1 METQDP
7 LISQTLNNRR
17 RLLELIKKDA
27 VYKGGDYTLS
37 SGQKSSYYIDMR
49 LITLSA
55 EGAYL
60 IANILFDE
68 LKNED
73 IDAIG
78 GLTMGADPIA
88 AAYAAISFLR
98 GKPAQAFLVRKEEKK
113 HGKNRLIEG
122 PLKKGAKTAIV
133 DDVATTGGSLLKAI
147 DAVEKEGC
155 TAVKVIALVDRGLGA
170 SQELAKKGYKLHSLY
185 TLKDLGI

>member
-1 METQDP
+1 METQDH
-7 LISQTLNNRR
+7 RR
-17 RLLELIKKDA
+17 RLLELIKRDA
-27 VYKGGDYTLS
+27 VFKGEYILS
-37 SGQKSSYYIDMR
+37 SGKKSNHYVDMR
-49 LITLSA
+49 LITLSS

-98 GKPAQAFLVRKEEKK
+98 GKPTYAFIVRKEEKK

-122 PLKKGAKTAIV
+122 PLKKGAKAAIV
-133 DDVATTGGSLLKAI
+133 DDVATTGGSLIKAI
-147 DAVEKEGC
+147 EAVEQEGG
-155 TAVKVIALVDRGLGA
+155 TVVKVISIVDRGEGA
-170 SQELAKKGYKLHSLY
+170 SQELAKKGYTLHSFY
-185 TLKDLGI
+185 NLKDMGL